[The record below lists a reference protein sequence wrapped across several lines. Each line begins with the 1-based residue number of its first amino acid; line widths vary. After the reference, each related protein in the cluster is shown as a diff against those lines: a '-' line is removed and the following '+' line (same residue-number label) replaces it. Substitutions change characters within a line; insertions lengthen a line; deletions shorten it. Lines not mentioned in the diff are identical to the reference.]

1 MAKDEII
8 ESSTKSNGK
17 IITQDQDKMIE
28 KLVKVIDFL
37 VICRKQMLLYLQ
49 FISFDTIKPV

>member
-1 MAKDEII
+1 MIKDEII

-28 KLVKVIDFL
+28 MLVKVIDFL

>member
-1 MAKDEII
+1 MTKDEII

-28 KLVKVIDFL
+28 MLVKVIDFL

>member
-1 MAKDEII
+1 MTKDEII